1 MKLLQK
7 RIIEYI
13 KKLVS
18 DVHSAIVGAI
28 VMAIIL
34 SIGSIYLFAKNLW
47 TSIINTIQQPTPLWA
62 TTVLVF
68 VVMGYIYLKKQIK
81 IQSSSKLHDYK
92 TCYFTI
98 GNYKWETKIYEGGY
112 FEVEKYPFCIKHDL
126 RFIFGRNEKYCPST
140 EKERCNNRLSEYDEF
155 TVYESA
161 KSIIEN
167 KIRNKK
173 C

>member
-1 MKLLQK
+1 MKLPQK
-7 RIIEYI
+7 RLIEYI
-13 KKLVS
+13 KKIFS
-18 DVHSAIVGAI
+18 DLHSAIVGAI
-28 VMAIIL
+28 VTAIIL

-47 TSIINTIQQPTPLWA
+47 NAIINTIRLPTPLWA
-62 TTVLVF
+62 TIALVF
-68 VVMGYIYLKKQIK
+68 VVMAYIYLKQQKK
-81 IQSSSKLHDYK
+81 IQSSKLHDYK

-126 RFIFGRNEKYCPST
+126 RFIFGRNEKYCPGT

-155 TVYESA
+155 AIYESA